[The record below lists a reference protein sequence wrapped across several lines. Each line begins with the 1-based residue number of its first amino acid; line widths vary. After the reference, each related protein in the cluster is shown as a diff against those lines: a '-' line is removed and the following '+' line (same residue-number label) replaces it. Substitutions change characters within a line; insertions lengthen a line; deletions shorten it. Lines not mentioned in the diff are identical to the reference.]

1 MYLGKV
7 SIKFQTFLIKE
18 WRHTKE
24 KLKNNIENPWIAI
37 LYGKISLS

>member
-1 MYLGKV
+1 MKVAKIQNCLLIMYLGKV

-24 KLKNNIENPWIAI
+24 KLKNNIENP
-37 LYGKISLS
+37 